1 MMNSKRIHEII
12 MEEVNALDFFNSIN
26 QQSGELTPWNPET
39 KMERMQPS
47 NAARSR
53 GSVPTKDIG
62 VIRGYNDWSKNFR
75 DAMTYPQYCEKFG
88 LRR

>member
-1 MMNSKRIHEII
+1 MNNKRIHEII
-12 MEEVNALDFFNSIN
+12 MEEVNALDFFNGIN

-53 GSVPTKDIG
+53 GSVPSGEFRIHS
-62 VIRGYNDWSKNFR
+62 YADWIKN
-75 DAMTYPQYCEKFG
+75 YKPQGISYSEYMKMEI
-88 LRR
+88 

>member
-1 MMNSKRIHEII
+1 MNDRRIREII
-12 MEEVNALDFFNSIN
+12 REEVDALDFFGGIN
-26 QQSGELTPWNPET
+26 QRSGGLTPWDSEG
-39 KMERMQPS
+39 KMGRMQPINASRS
-47 NAARSR
+47 N

>member
-26 QQSGELTPWNPET
+26 KQSGELTPWNPET

-47 NAARSR
+47 NASRANYMPPRSDFKLHTYADWIKNYKPR
-53 GSVPTKDIG
+53 GISYSEYIKMEI
-62 VIRGYNDWSKNFR
+62 
-75 DAMTYPQYCEKFG
+75 
-88 LRR
+88 